1 MRDKEKTKLAR
12 VLRRNQTNAE
22 SLLWSRLRGK
32 KTGLP
37 RIRRQHPIGPYI
49 VDFAVLSQKI
59 IIEAD
64 GWTHETDEG
73 LAKDKIRTA
82 YLEKSGWRILRYDNN
97 DIFDHLDYVIEK
109 IRMAIITDDTKD
121 SEIGH

>member
-1 MRDKEKTKLAR
+1 MRDKQKTKLAR

-22 SLLWSRLRGK
+22 SLLWSRLRGRN
-32 KTGLP
+32 TGLP
-37 RIRRQHPIGPYI
+37 KIRRQHPIGPYV
-49 VDFAVLSQKI
+49 VDFAVISQKI

-64 GWTHETDEG
+64 GWTHETDAG
-73 LAKDKIRTA
+73 LAKDKIRTV
-82 YLEKSGWRILRYDNN
+82 YLEKLGWRLLRYDND

-109 IRMAIITDDTKD
+109 IRIAIISDDITD